1 MTAKLHHLMHTS
13 YINSG
18 LQKSRARLI
27 VQSVNNPHKPY
38 ILWNVIVN
46 QNIIYFCRYILG
58 WGLRPPTLDYV
69 MVECGKHHG
78 KHHYSLIHFIK
89 CKYIFTWQDVY
100 SGNLSNCTLKSQTIF
115 SDQKITNTR
124 EFIFEDK
131 YYFKKHKKLVL
142 NTYMINVTIVNALL
156 AQILLLQ
163 SVESEN
169 IFGII

>member
-1 MTAKLHHLMHTS
+1 MA
-13 YINSG
+13 N
-18 LQKSRARLI
+18 
-27 VQSVNNPHKPY
+27 
-38 ILWNVIVN
+38 
-46 QNIIYFCRYILG
+46 
-58 WGLRPPTLDYV
+58 
-69 MVECGKHHG
+69 
-78 KHHYSLIHFIK
+78 
-89 CKYIFTWQDVY
+89 IFTGQDVY